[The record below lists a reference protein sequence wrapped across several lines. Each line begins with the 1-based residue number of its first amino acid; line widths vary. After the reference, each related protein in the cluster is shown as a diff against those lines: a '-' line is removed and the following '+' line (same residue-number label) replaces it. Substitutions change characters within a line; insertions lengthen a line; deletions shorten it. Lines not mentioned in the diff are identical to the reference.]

1 MAAINDLYAYFF
13 GVVFVSAVSSGIV
26 LLVSLYNRMHNH
38 LRANQQLRQFAF
50 EINGMIVVKALF
62 VVWRLVAWLGTLVA
76 VFFVI
81 PLLFGIVID
90 FALLM
95 PFRVTNYQTAIF
107 YPLGVSTRSNLAC
120 AVDTDLNFFVP

>member
-1 MAAINDLYAYFF
+1 VIADSTAAVNDLYAYFF
-13 GVVFVSAVSSGIV
+13 GVVCVSAVSSGVV

-50 EINGMIVVKALF
+50 EFNGTLVVKALV
-62 VVWRLVAWLGTLVA
+62 VVWRLVAWLGTLLA
-76 VFFVI
+76 IFFVI

-107 YPLGVSTRSNLAC
+107 YPLGVRTAR
-120 AVDTDLNFFVP
+120 T